1 MRQNDD
7 DSATVIPSTEGT
19 MRSFDFNQSYSEEL
33 GPRMHLPLGT
43 ALLGSLFAANMAA
56 AVLSLFTMS

>member
-1 MRQNDD
+1 M
-7 DSATVIPSTEGT
+7 EGT
-19 MRSFDFNQSYSEEL
+19 MWSFDFNQSRAEEFR
-33 GPRMHLPLGT
+33 PRMHVPIGT